1 MAPKAHTAVIDGEK
15 YIITRVDPFDGLRL
29 STLCS
34 RSVGPLVRSIATSPN
49 IGALVKSIA
58 GGEGEIRDDIE
69 ALLDAEADG
78 VTGAVIGRA
87 LYEGTIDLAEAR
99 RLVNDKTRSP

>member
-1 MAPKAHTAVIDGEK
+1 M
-15 YIITRVDPFDGLRL
+15 TRL
-29 STLCS
+29 
-34 RSVGPLVRSIATSPN
+34 
-49 IGALVKSIA
+49 
-58 GGEGEIRDDIE
+58 DDIE

>member
-1 MAPKAHTAVIDGEK
+1 MTDAAPDPYTVRQGEAHSPPSNFAGRIR
-15 YIITRVDPFDGLRL
+15 YL
-29 STLCS
+29 
-34 RSVGPLVRSIATSPN
+34 GPSLI
-49 IGALVKSIA
+49 
-58 GGEGEIRDDIE
+58 
-69 ALLDAEADG
+69 